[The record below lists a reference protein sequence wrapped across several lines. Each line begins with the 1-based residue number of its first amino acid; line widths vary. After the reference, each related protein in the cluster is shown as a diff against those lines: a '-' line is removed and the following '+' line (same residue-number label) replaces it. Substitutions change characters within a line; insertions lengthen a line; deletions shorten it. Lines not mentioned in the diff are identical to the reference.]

1 VCVLDLSAGHR
12 NEFQRRVAP
21 GAMPLAVTSL
31 LGVAISIMWMIDSE
45 EMLYVMFAILVFYNT
60 FIFGINISFLLRV

>member
-1 VCVLDLSAGHR
+1 
-12 NEFQRRVAP
+12 
-21 GAMPLAVTSL
+21 MPLAVTSL